1 MTEIIGE
8 TKVKC
13 SVCGGLEPLGVM
25 LGVKSGNFYHIPCI
39 LSFCAEMLDS
49 TLRKREMDRTTQK

>member
-1 MTEIIGE
+1 MTLTIGE

-25 LGVKSGNFYHIPCI
+25 LGVKSGNFYHLHCVMG
-39 LSFCAEMLDS
+39 FCAEMLDN
-49 TLRKREMDRTTQK
+49 TLKKREMDKTNQK